1 MGAALPYISFAIKGV
16 QAYQGYKAGK
26 QAAKDRREY
35 NEALRRNADR
45 ALLFD
50 RQKIEAERSDAEQE
64 KASAKRKTE
73 REALIEEAKALN
85 AGFGNAAKISQQIYS
100 EVDLNIEDI
109 NRGFEKDMRRTFEQI
124 QEAEARRAKVYNS
137 TQELASPTLGM
148 LGLQI
153 AAAGVESYTLQQ
165 GMEK

>member
-1 MGAALPYISFAIKGV
+1 MGAALPYISFAIKGI

-85 AGFGNAAKISQQIYS
+85 TGFGKISQQIYS

-148 LGLQI
+148 LGLAI
-153 AAAGVESYTLQQ
+153 GGAAVESYALKQ

>member
-1 MGAALPYISFAIKGV
+1 M
-16 QAYQGYKAGK
+16 
-26 QAAKDRREY
+26 
-35 NEALRRNADR
+35 
-45 ALLFD
+45 
-50 RQKIEAERSDAEQE
+50 
-64 KASAKRKTE
+64 
-73 REALIEEAKALN
+73 IEEAKALN
-85 AGFGNAAKISQQIYS
+85 TGFGNAAKISQQIYS

-148 LGLQI
+148 LGLEI
-153 AAAGVESYTLQQ
+153 GGAAVESYALQQ